1 MIFRGR
7 YDRAMKRLHE
17 KNEEH
22 AGKDANNDAEFKPEV
37 DLEDNME
44 KGDMKALILSGLL
57 VILPVALGVLL
68 LLGAI
73 GYFFLIR

>member
-1 MIFRGR
+1 
-7 YDRAMKRLHE
+7 
-17 KNEEH
+17 
-22 AGKDANNDAEFKPEV
+22 
-37 DLEDNME
+37 ME